1 MSDTSIPTP
10 SSAFSAPPSEKF
22 FIREITTLDAE
33 SAAVLETN
41 KGLLV

>member
-10 SSAFSAPPSEKF
+10 SSAFSASPREQF
-22 FIREITTLDAE
+22 FIQDITKLDAE
-33 SAAVLETN
+33 SAAALKTI